1 MTPSPYLDLLDAKLA
16 SGLHDVSTYFAD
28 AQVAFVEGCQQPD
41 GGFRGRQGGSD
52 LYYTDFALRTLA
64 LLAAAHPAFA
74 RAADWLDRQPA
85 TVSSVVECFSLL
97 SIRHT
102 LEQCAAVNAQNP
114 PLPPF
119 RALPAV
125 EELLRSHLL
134 LSGGLARFPGDARL
148 GAYHTFLGTLC
159 FQMLGETL
167 PGTTDAVRAVEA
179 LQRADGGYAE
189 LAGQTASQTNATAA
203 AVAFLMMHDA
213 LSPADAAAVQRFLAR
228 MQAGDGGLMAHA
240 AAGGGDLLST
250 FTGLTTLTVLDG
262 VESLD
267 TAAMGNF
274 LRDAAHPRGGFLA
287 CAGDDSPDVEYT
299 YYGTAVL
306 ALLRML
312 HFQ

>member
-1 MTPSPYLDLLDAKLA
+1 
-16 SGLHDVSTYFAD
+16 
-28 AQVAFVEGCQQPD
+28 
-41 GGFRGRQGGSD
+41 
-52 LYYTDFALRTLA
+52 
-64 LLAAAHPAFA
+64 
-74 RAADWLDRQPA
+74 
-85 TVSSVVECFSLL
+85 
-97 SIRHT
+97 
-102 LEQCAAVNAQNP
+102 
-114 PLPPF
+114 
-119 RALPAV
+119 
-125 EELLRSHLL
+125 
-134 LSGGLARFPGDARL
+134 
-148 GAYHTFLGTLC
+148 
-159 FQMLGETL
+159 MLGETL
-167 PGTTDAVRAVEA
+167 PGHDGRPFAVEA

-189 LAGQTASQTNATAA
+189 LRVKRRRKPTPPRRR
-203 AVAFLMMHDA
+203 VAFLMMHDA